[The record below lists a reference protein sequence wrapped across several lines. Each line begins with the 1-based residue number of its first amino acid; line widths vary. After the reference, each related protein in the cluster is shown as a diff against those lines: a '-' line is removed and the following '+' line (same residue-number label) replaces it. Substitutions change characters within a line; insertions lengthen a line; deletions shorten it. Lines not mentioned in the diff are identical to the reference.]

1 MRSQETFSGAGNAG
15 TGPRMPSA
23 ANVSPASEGNGLL
36 AVEPTNVS
44 AKRRWYVRRRLTA
57 ARRLWRAE
65 MLFLV
70 VLAAFA
76 VLALYARAYAYF
88 AWDQRVAVAVQ
99 SISLPGTDAIM
110 RAGSYFSDGPNAAIV
125 SAVALLIFLGCGRRT
140 EAAGLF
146 VSIVGGTLINHIMKF
161 LIGRPRPT
169 LEHVKV
175 SGSWPYESFPS
186 GHVTFYVCFFGF
198 FFFTAYALLPKG
210 SLKRR
215 AICSLTVLPVLLVGL
230 SRVYLG
236 AHWPSDTLGAYLLSG
251 LWLAASLHLYRR
263 WKERSTFHM
272 IEEEGDKNGG
282 DMNEGAHHN

>member
-1 MRSQETFSGAGNAG
+1 MGSHDAINGAGVAG
-15 TGPRMPSA
+15 TGARLPLA
-23 ANVSPASEGNGLL
+23 AKDSVANEFTGGI
-36 AVEPTNVS
+36 AVEGPNVS
-44 AKRRWYVRRRLTA
+44 AKRRWDLRRRLAA

-65 MLFLV
+65 MSFLV
-70 VLAAFA
+70 VLAVFA
-76 VLALYARAYAYF
+76 VLALYARAHAYF

-99 SISLPGTDAIM
+99 SIAVPGTAALM

-125 SAVALLIFLGCGRRT
+125 SAAALLIFLCYGRRT

-146 VSIVGGTLINHIMKF
+146 VSTAGGTLINHLMKS

-175 SGSWPYESFPS
+175 SGEWPSESFPS

-198 FFFTAYALLPKG
+198 LFFTAYALLPKG

-215 AICSLTVLPVLLVGL
+215 TICSITALPVLLIGF

-251 LWLAASLHLYRR
+251 LWLAVSLHLYRR
-263 WKERSTFHM
+263 WKERSTFHN
-272 IEEEGDKNGG
+272 IETQAVGIDGTRRN
-282 DMNEGAHHN
+282 

>member
-1 MRSQETFSGAGNAG
+1 MNSHDTFNGVGNAG

-23 ANVSPASEGNGLL
+23 PNASPAKDGIGVL
-36 AVEPTNVS
+36 AGEPTNLS
-44 AKRRWYVRRRLTA
+44 AIRGGDVRLRLTA

-76 VLALYARAYAYF
+76 VLALYARTYAFF
-88 AWDQRVAVAVQ
+88 AWDQRIAVAVQ
-99 SISLPGTDAIM
+99 SISLPGTDALM
-110 RAGSYFSDGPNAAIV
+110 RASSFFSDGPNAAII
-125 SAVALLIFLGCGRRT
+125 SAVALLILLGCGRRT

-146 VSIVGGTLINHIMKF
+146 VSIVGGTLINHLMKS

-169 LEHVKV
+169 LEYVKV
-175 SGSWPYESFPS
+175 RGSWPYESFPS

-198 FFFTAYALLPKG
+198 FFFAAHALLSNG
-210 SLKRR
+210 SLRRR

-230 SRVYLG
+230 SRIYLG

-251 LWLAASLHLYRR
+251 LWLAVSLHLYRR
-263 WKERSTFHM
+263 WKELSTFHTTGK
-272 IEEEGDKNGG
+272 EGDR
-282 DMNEGAHHN
+282 NESVRAI